1 MQPLCTRGSPA
12 VAKSMGP
19 SVSGAG
25 PLRRRDIP
33 VVTQSPCGR
42 YVSTRGRRRRH
53 RFFETASRR
62 FLDMWHQSNRILRS
76 PRGCRTVWKKQVGF
90 VTSRGRDS
98 GCGSGIF
105 VRRYG
110 DLGGDFLFI
119 ERRSCDVILDGRC
132 VVVNMGV
139 VCIAVALAVEGN
151 S

>member
-1 MQPLCTRGSPA
+1 MQPLCTRGSAA

-62 FLDMWHQSNRILRS
+62 FPDMWHQSNSHFEIAAGMPDRVEETGRLRHVTGT
-76 PRGCRTVWKKQVGF
+76 RLGLWLRYLRTAIW
-90 VTSRGRDS
+90 
-98 GCGSGIF
+98 
-105 VRRYG
+105 
-110 DLGGDFLFI
+110 
-119 ERRSCDVILDGRC
+119 
-132 VVVNMGV
+132 
-139 VCIAVALAVEGN
+139 
-151 S
+151 